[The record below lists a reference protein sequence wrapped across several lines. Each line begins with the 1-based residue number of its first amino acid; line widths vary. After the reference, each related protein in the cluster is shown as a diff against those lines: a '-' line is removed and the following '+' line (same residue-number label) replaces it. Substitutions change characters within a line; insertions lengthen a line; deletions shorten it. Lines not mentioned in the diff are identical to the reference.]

1 MLILHHYHILCIQD
15 LKNLVSVYAQV
26 DVNKFGQVVRNLI
39 SNALKFTPKGGTVH
53 VTAVQH
59 SLQLFT
65 AEPTSPS
72 TGSNNGDVSSVSN
85 SATTKD
91 QLSDSDRSD
100 NSPSRP
106 TASKPSQCLASPR
119 AKHTVTRP
127 SPLSVAPPQQQEPTQ
142 TAAPTK
148 TQQSVTPTSIHS
160 NGSKRKT
167 SSQTPSSSYFRI
179 SVEDSGYG
187 ISEVI

>member
-1 MLILHHYHILCIQD
+1 M
-15 LKNLVSVYAQV
+15 SVYAQV

-65 AEPTSPS
+65 SEPAPPTSPS
-72 TGSNNGDVSSVSN
+72 VGSNNGDVSSVSN

-91 QLSDSDRSD
+91 QHSDSDRSD
-100 NSPSRP
+100 TTPSRP
-106 TASKPSQCLASPR
+106 TASKPSQVHASPR

-127 SPLSVAPPQQQEPTQ
+127 SPLSVTLPPQQEPAQ
-142 TAAPTK
+142 PEAPSK

-160 NGSKRKT
+160 NGSKRRT
-167 SSQTPSSSYFRI
+167 SSQTPASSYFRI

>member
-1 MLILHHYHILCIQD
+1 M
-15 LKNLVSVYAQV
+15 SVYAQV

-65 AEPTSPS
+65 SEPAPPISPS
-72 TGSNNGDVSSVSN
+72 TGSNNGDVSSMSN

-91 QLSDSDRSD
+91 QHSDSDRSD
-100 NSPSRP
+100 NTPSRP
-106 TASKPSQCLASPR
+106 TASKPSNCHSSPR
-119 AKHTVTRP
+119 AKNTVTRP
-127 SPLSVAPPQQQEPTQ
+127 SPLSVTLPPQQEPTQ
-142 TAAPTK
+142 AAEPTK

-160 NGSKRKT
+160 SGSKGKNGAQ
-167 SSQTPSSSYFRI
+167 SISSSYFRI
-179 SVEDSGYG
+179 SVEDSGFG

>member
-1 MLILHHYHILCIQD
+1 M
-15 LKNLVSVYAQV
+15 SVYAQV

-59 SLQLFT
+59 SLQLF
-65 AEPTSPS
+65 ASEPAPPTSPS
-72 TGSNNGDVSSVSN
+72 SNNGDVSSVSN

-91 QLSDSDRSD
+91 QHSDSDRS
-100 NSPSRP
+100 NTTPSRP
-106 TASKPSQCLASPR
+106 TASKPSQCHASPR
-119 AKHTVTRP
+119 AKHTVTRT
-127 SPLSVAPPQQQEPTQ
+127 SPLSVTLPPQQEPTQ
-142 TAAPTK
+142 PEAPSK

-160 NGSKRKT
+160 NGSKRRT
-167 SSQTPSSSYFRI
+167 SSQTLASSYFRI